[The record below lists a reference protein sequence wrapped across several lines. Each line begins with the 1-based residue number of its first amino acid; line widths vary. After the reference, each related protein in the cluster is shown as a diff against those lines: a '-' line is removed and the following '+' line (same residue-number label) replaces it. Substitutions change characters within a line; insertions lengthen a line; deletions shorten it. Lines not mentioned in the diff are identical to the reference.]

1 MCPREV
7 NVQMVELRVIVEE
20 DSQLVG
26 LDAVNALNRSTTLL
40 TNGAQHGNMLCP
52 ELPDCWK

>member
-26 LDAVNALNRSTTLL
+26 GVDGKALAPYVGDDSDSGTS
-40 TNGAQHGNMLCP
+40 AC
-52 ELPDCWK
+52 